1 MDLGV
6 EVLVKIR
13 TMEARRY
20 FNVKYCICGV
30 KEGNLKNISLEVPRE
45 DNIAISYEILTGKKP
60 EE

>member
-1 MDLGV
+1 
-6 EVLVKIR
+6 
-13 TMEARRY
+13 MEARRY